1 MQQNQIKS
9 AQKKAQKKAFLVI
22 SHKSAQN
29 HTKSPHPAPHKACRF
44 YQAARTPP
52 RIDHYPT
59 HKEKCLMVA
68 MLASA
73 GLGEVAQYESAR
85 AELTAIN
92 PAWPKAALF
101 TTVMPFIFNRVH

>member
-1 MQQNQIKS
+1 MTRLAEILDQMSAVLNDLKTVMDQEQQQ
-9 AQKKAQKKAFLVI
+9 Q
-22 SHKSAQN
+22 
-29 HTKSPHPAPHKACRF
+29 
-44 YQAARTPP
+44 
-52 RIDHYPT
+52 

-101 TTVMPFIFNRVH
+101 TTVMPFIFNYVH

>member
-1 MQQNQIKS
+1 Q
-9 AQKKAQKKAFLVI
+9 
-22 SHKSAQN
+22 
-29 HTKSPHPAPHKACRF
+29 
-44 YQAARTPP
+44 
-52 RIDHYPT
+52 

-73 GLGEVAQYESAR
+73 GLGEVAHYESAR

>member
-1 MQQNQIKS
+1 MKQWAQEMAKTSIEADFFAVSQPDLLSLYGDLQQQ
-9 AQKKAQKKAFLVI
+9 
-22 SHKSAQN
+22 
-29 HTKSPHPAPHKACRF
+29 
-44 YQAARTPP
+44 
-52 RIDHYPT
+52 
-59 HKEKCLMVA
+59 HKEKCLMAA

-101 TTVMPFIFNRVH
+101 TTVMPFIFNYVH

>member
-1 MQQNQIKS
+1 MS
-9 AQKKAQKKAFLVI
+9 AKKAFLFI

-44 YQAARTPP
+44 YQAALTPP

-59 HKEKCLMVA
+59 YGDLQQQHKEKCLMVA

-101 TTVMPFIFNRVH
+101 TTVMPFIFNYVH

>member
-1 MQQNQIKS
+1 MLFHNLIC
-9 AQKKAQKKAFLVI
+9 
-22 SHKSAQN
+22 
-29 HTKSPHPAPHKACRF
+29 CRCMAI
-44 YQAARTPP
+44 YNSSN
-52 RIDHYPT
+52 
-59 HKEKCLMVA
+59 KEKCLMVA

-101 TTVMPFIFNRVH
+101 TTVMPFIFNYVH